1 MEHIKKIKETLNKIK
16 ETKSILQ
23 KEYHKFDS
31 LEMAQIRSI
40 YNRLI
45 EAEIEAEI
53 FIKYLQKKS

>member
-16 ETKSILQ
+16 ETKSTLQ

-31 LEMAQIRSI
+31 MEMAQIRSI

-53 FIKYLQKKS
+53 LIKYLQKKS

>member
-16 ETKSILQ
+16 EAKSILQ

-31 LEMAQIRSI
+31 MEMAQIRSI

-53 FIKYLQKKS
+53 LIKYLQKKS